1 VIFAQRFVH
10 PLSAAKNRASDI
22 GNDDGIRRFA
32 EEQPARAASAGQL
45 EAREFRNEGIEAP

>member
-1 VIFAQRFVH
+1 MIFAQRFVH